1 MLSRQS
7 QSLLVRAA
15 NGNRLLHSTPRTQI
29 DIVSGAV
36 ILFGSIHAAI
46 KVADLAQAKWDERSG
61 KKPEEDK
68 HGHDDSHGHH

>member
-7 QSLLVRAA
+7 LLLRAA
-15 NGNRLLHSTPRTQI
+15 NGNRLLHSTPRPQI

-46 KVADLAQAKWDERSG
+46 KVADLAQAKWDERNG
-61 KKPEEDK
+61 KKPEDDK
-68 HGHDDSHGHH
+68 HHGDDGHH